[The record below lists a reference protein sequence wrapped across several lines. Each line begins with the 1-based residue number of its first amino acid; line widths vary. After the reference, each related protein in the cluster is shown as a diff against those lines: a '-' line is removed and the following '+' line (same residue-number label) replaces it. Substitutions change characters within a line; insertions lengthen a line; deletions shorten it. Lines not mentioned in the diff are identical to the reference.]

1 MKKQITNLKNL
12 KLDCEKNLDQ
22 RLPKLENQWYYKVE
36 PVNYMNQEPQ
46 VYKEYRKVY
55 TLICLIVL

>member
-1 MKKQITNLKNL
+1 MKKQLTNLKNL

-36 PVNYMNQEPQ
+36 PVDYMNLNQ
-46 VYKEYRKVY
+46 R
-55 TLICLIVL
+55 INGIIS

>member
-36 PVNYMNQEPQ
+36 PVDYMNLNQ
-46 VYKEYRKVY
+46 R
-55 TLICLIVL
+55 INGIIS